1 MNSKKLSPKE
11 LLEYKQILTYL
22 RARMRN
28 EVVEMSDSALHK
40 SVNGLSSVP
49 QHLADLGT
57 DNYEQEFTL
66 TLVQNSSE
74 VLNKIELALERLEE
88 GNYGK
93 CEECGCWIPKARLT
107 AIPYAALCVKCAEDM
122 EKGYF

>member
-1 MNSKKLSPKE
+1 MNSKKLTQKE
-11 LLEYKQILTYL
+11 LLDYKQVLTYM

-28 EVVEMSDSALHK
+28 EVVEMSDSALLK
-40 SVNGLSSVP
+40 STTDLSSVP

-74 VLNKIELALERLEE
+74 ILNKVELALERIDE
-88 GNYGK
+88 GHYGR
-93 CEECGCWIPKARLT
+93 CEECGCRIPKARLN

-122 EKGYF
+122 ERGYF

>member
-1 MNSKKLSPKE
+1 MNPKNLTQKE
-11 LLEYKQILTYL
+11 LRDYKQILIYM
-22 RARMRN
+22 RAKMRN
-28 EVVEMSDSALHK
+28 EVVEMSDSALLK
-40 SVNGLSSVP
+40 NAADLSSLP

-74 VLNKIELALERLEE
+74 VLNKIELAMERLEE

-93 CEECGCWIPKARLT
+93 CEECGCRIPKARLN

-122 EKGYF
+122 ERGYF